1 MSNIEVICK
10 EYVDLI
16 CKKIVCDGHMKKMI
30 REAIEKTV
38 SFVAISP
45 DSEYS
50 FPIRGDVDAESELG
64 YQLFPIIELDSIV
77 DIDYDH
83 GDS

>member
-1 MSNIEVICK
+1 MSNISKICEK
-10 EYVDLI
+10 YVDMI
-16 CKKIVCDGHMKKMI
+16 CSKIACDGHMKKMI

-38 SFVAISP
+38 SFVALSP
-45 DSEYS
+45 DDEYS